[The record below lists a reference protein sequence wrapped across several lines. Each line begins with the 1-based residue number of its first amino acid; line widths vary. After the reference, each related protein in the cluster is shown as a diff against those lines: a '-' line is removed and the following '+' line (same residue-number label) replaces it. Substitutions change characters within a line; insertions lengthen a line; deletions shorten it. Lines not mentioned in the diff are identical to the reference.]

1 MKSGFVAIIGRPNAG
16 KSTLLNQLIKEKL
29 AIISNKAQTTRDRI
43 KGVVNT
49 PSAQIVFVDTPG
61 IHKPKHLLGEYMTKT
76 ALSTIKDVDAVLVMI
91 DGSEEI
97 GRGDEFIFESIK
109 GCKAP
114 IIVGINKIDKLSDD
128 EIESQKFEIKKR
140 IEGNFT
146 FVTLSAEYNMGIER
160 LTGVIESFLPE
171 GEPFYP
177 EDMYTDYPM
186 YKLIP
191 EIVREKILKY
201 TEEEIPHS
209 VAVTIDHVERR
220 PNGKDCYTVNIYV
233 ERQSQKGIV
242 IGAQG
247 KILKQVGIEA
257 RKEIEYFLEREI
269 FLELWVKVK
278 EKWRKNQ
285 NFLKELGYKEK

>member
-233 ERQSQKGIV
+233 ERQSQKGII

-247 KILKQVGIEA
+247 KNLKQVGIEA
-257 RKEIEYFLEREI
+257 RKEI
-269 FLELWVKVK
+269 
-278 EKWRKNQ
+278 
-285 NFLKELGYKEK
+285 